1 MVMFDG
7 TKEVNMVVQR
17 SALKQGVL
25 PKSLISL
32 VLGILASI
40 SGLLA
45 LSSFIINLIVQTG
58 GTVQEVHDR
67 LFMVLA
73 GLIAGFGLGVASSV
87 VGSEALPQK
96 DRRPHWRMCRI
107 CAGSG
112 MVLGILAML
121 AYLVFIA
128 LLPVVFPL
136 PR

>member
-1 MVMFDG
+1 MFDG

-17 SALKQGVL
+17 SALMRGEL

-45 LSSFIINLIVQTG
+45 LSSFIINLNVQTG
-58 GTVQEVHDR
+58 GTVQEVHDS
-67 LFMVLA
+67 LFIVLA

-96 DRRPHWRMCRI
+96 DSRPHWRMCRI

-112 MVLGILAML
+112 MALGILAML

>member
-1 MVMFDG
+1 MIDG
-7 TKEVNMVVQR
+7 TKEVYMVVQR
-17 SALKQGVL
+17 SAFMQGEL

-58 GTVQEVHDR
+58 VTVQEVHD
-67 LFMVLA
+67 LFFGVLA
-73 GLIAGFGLGVASSV
+73 SLIAGFVLGVASSV
-87 VGSEALPQK
+87 VSSEALPQK
-96 DRRPHWRMCRI
+96 NSRPQSQICRI
-107 CAGSG
+107 CASA
-112 MVLGILAML
+112 GIAFGVLAML

-128 LLPVVFPL
+128 LLPVIFPL

>member
-1 MVMFDG
+1 MVDG
-7 TKEVNMVVQR
+7 TKEVKMVVQR
-17 SALKQGVL
+17 SALMRGEL

-45 LSSFIINLIVQTG
+45 LSSFIINLNVQTG
-58 GTVQEVHDR
+58 GTVQEVHDS
-67 LFMVLA
+67 LFIVLA

-96 DRRPHWRMCRI
+96 DSRPHWRMCRI

-112 MVLGILAML
+112 MALGILAML

>member
-1 MVMFDG
+1 MVDG
-7 TKEVNMVVQR
+7 TKEVKMVVQR
-17 SALKQGVL
+17 SALMRGEL

-45 LSSFIINLIVQTG
+45 LSSFIINLIVQSG
-58 GTVQEVHDR
+58 ATVQEVQDI
-67 LFMVLA
+67 FFGVLA
-73 GLIAGFGLGVASSV
+73 GLIAGFVLGVASSV

-96 DRRPHWRMCRI
+96 NSRPHWRICRI

-112 MVLGILAML
+112 MALGILAML

-128 LLPVVFPL
+128 LLPFVFPL

>member
-1 MVMFDG
+1 MIDG
-7 TKEVNMVVQR
+7 TKEVYMVVQR
-17 SALKQGVL
+17 SALMQGEL

-58 GTVQEVHDR
+58 VTVQEEHD
-67 LFMVLA
+67 LFFGVLA
-73 GLIAGFGLGVASSV
+73 GLIAGFVLGVASSV

-96 DRRPHWRMCRI
+96 NSRPQSQICRI
-107 CAGSG
+107 CASAGIVFG
-112 MVLGILAML
+112 VLAIL

>member
-1 MVMFDG
+1 
-7 TKEVNMVVQR
+7 MVVQR
-17 SALKQGVL
+17 GILMRGEL

-45 LSSFIINLIVQTG
+45 LSSFVNNFNVQTG

-67 LFMVLA
+67 LFLVLA

-87 VGSEALPQK
+87 VGSEAIPQK
-96 DRRPHWRMCRI
+96 NSRPHWRMCRI
-107 CAGSG
+107 CASSG
-112 MVLGILAML
+112 MALGVLAML